1 MGKTTYREAWE
12 KDFRWLKR
20 TVDSSRAFCK
30 LRQKTFKIDA
40 SGTSQVKLRASGAKH
55 KERENI
61 LAGNSSQSHFT
72 ASDGKTATL
81 SKGSVILTNEEQVLK
96 AEIIQ
101 ALKIVDGN
109 FSPASANGDGDR
121 FRTMFPDSAI
131 AKSYKQGETKVKYC
145 LQYGIA
151 PHLKDLI
158 VKDLANS
165 PFTFKFGETTT
176 SQVKKQYHAHV
187 QFWSEKENRVI
198 IAYCGSLFVGH
209 CTAEDLVS
217 HFSEFGI
224 RMKWDPKYLLHIGM
238 DGPNVN
244 LSFEKSCW
252 QILNENIVQSFQSWD
267 HALYIM

>member
-1 MGKTTYREAWE
+1 MGRTTFREAWE

-20 TVDSSRAFCK
+20 TVDSSCAFCK
-30 LRQKTFKIDA
+30 LCQKAFKIDA
-40 SGTSQVKLRASGAKH
+40 SGISQVKFRPFEAKH
-55 KERENI
+55 TGRENI

-72 ASDGKTATL
+72 TSDGKTATL
-81 SKGSVILTNEEQVLK
+81 SKGSVILTNDEHVLK

-109 FSPASANGDGDR
+109 FSFTSANGDGDR
-121 FRTMFPDSAI
+121 FRTMFLDSAI

-151 PHLKDLI
+151 PNLKDLI
-158 VKDLANS
+158 VKDLASS
-165 PFTFKFGETTT
+165 PFTFKFDETAT
-176 SQVKKQYHAHV
+176 SQVKKQYDAHM
-187 QFWSEKENRVI
+187 QFRSEKENRVI
-198 IAYCGSLFVGH
+198 TAYCGLLFVGH

-217 HFSEFGI
+217 HFNEFGI
-224 RMKWDPKYLLHIGM
+224 RMEWDPKYLLHIGM

-252 QILNENIVQSFQSWD
+252 QILNENIVQSF
-267 HALYIM
+267 